1 MTLTFE
7 RLRESVVYDADTG
20 VFTRNGVVIG
30 LPTTHPYCRIYIDR
44 RPYYAH
50 RLAWFYVYG
59 EWPEGDLDHENE
71 DKTDNRINNLRP
83 STDTGSQHNKSMAY
97 NNSKTGVLGVSF
109 HKATGLYRADIKAN
123 GTSHT
128 IGYFATIEEAGFAY
142 RKAKK
147 VLHPFWTPKGP

>member
-30 LPTTHPYCRIYIDR
+30 LPTTH
-44 RPYYAH
+44 
-50 RLAWFYVYG
+50 

-83 STDTGSQHNKSMAY
+83 STDTGNQHNKSMAY